1 MCLRS
6 YFHLPKIVLES
17 HFTLV
22 FLFEVISTPHPAILV
37 VGTPLN
43 FAQKMAK
50 IPGQIFEPSICIMM
64 IRILIDIPANDGIS
78 TELNWLK

>member
-22 FLFEVISTPHPAILV
+22 FLFEVISTPPRLFWWSEPPLIL
-37 VGTPLN
+37 LKKW
-43 FAQKMAK
+43 QKF
-50 IPGQIFEPSICIMM
+50 PVNSLSPICI
-64 IRILIDIPANDGIS
+64 GICIHYLC
-78 TELNWLK
+78 TLKV